1 MRSVAFAL
9 EPGYSPV
16 YGGRLGKWA
25 ATDLKAR

>member
-9 EPGYSPV
+9 ELGYPPAH
-16 YGGRLGKWA
+16 GGRLGKWA